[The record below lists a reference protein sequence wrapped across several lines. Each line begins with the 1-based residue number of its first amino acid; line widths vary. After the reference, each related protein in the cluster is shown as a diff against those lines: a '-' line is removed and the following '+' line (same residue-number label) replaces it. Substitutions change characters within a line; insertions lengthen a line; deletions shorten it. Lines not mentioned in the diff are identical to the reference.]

1 MADKTET
8 TNQTNTTPSKLH
20 FQCYPEQSASLWDTA
35 KKSIKDI
42 WDNWYTPE

>member
-20 FQCYPEQSASLWDTA
+20 FQCYPKQSASLWGTA
-35 KKSIKDI
+35 KK
-42 WDNWYTPE
+42 EH